1 MEHFVKMATSYD
13 MGELV
18 GYKSQICL
26 ISEIRL
32 TQGGYNIYYLEDID
46 AERTYVAFKQQLV
59 KASQLDLVILDGD
72 VDMGSGPSPT
82 CPWST
87 WRLDC
92 SRSGSHAS
100 PAPTPA
106 AENRPSPQP
115 STSTG
120 FATNALPTA
129 HSRRFATLTTQD
141 DELASSRTSKNTNEQ
156 TKWEVRG
163 EWTDESSIFV
173 NCNHIYLILHY
184 NILKLSCAVWR
195 KSLLLE

>member
-13 MGELV
+13 VGELV

-46 AERTYVAFKQQLV
+46 AERTYVAFKHQLV

-87 WRLDC
+87 WRLGC
-92 SRSGSHAS
+92 YRSGSHAGPRTHS
-100 PAPTPA
+100 CNRKPPITTAIDIDGFRHQCPTDC
-106 AENRPSPQP
+106 S
-115 STSTG
+115 
-120 FATNALPTA
+120 
-129 HSRRFATLTTQD
+129 
-141 DELASSRTSKNTNEQ
+141 
-156 TKWEVRG
+156 
-163 EWTDESSIFV
+163 
-173 NCNHIYLILHY
+173 
-184 NILKLSCAVWR
+184 
-195 KSLLLE
+195 